1 MGVHRNG
8 AAAVFC
14 GWGMERSTLV
24 GIAAGLLPF
33 GRFQHIMKWIIS
45 VCFQGV
51 RACREA
57 DEEDTMDSLKT
68 RRQTI
73 MIADDSEM
81 NREIL
86 ADMLGDAYDLIEA
99 ADGEEAVGLLRER
112 EIGVDLLLLDI
123 MMPKLDG
130 FGVLAAMNE
139 HHWIDHIPVIMI
151 SAESASSF
159 VDKAYEQGATDY
171 ISRPFDAAVV
181 RRRVTN
187 TLMLYGR
194 QKRLVQMVADQVY
207 EREKSGSLMTAILS
221 HIVEFR
227 NGESG
232 KHVVHIQTM
241 TDLICRY
248 LSSHDERYAMSQEEI
263 NIISIASALHDIGK
277 ISIPEEVLNK
287 PGRFTPE
294 EFAVM
299 KTHAAAGA
307 AMLEAL
313 PDCQNEPLV
322 KRAWEICRWHHE
334 RWDGRGYPD
343 GLAGDEI
350 PISAQ
355 IVSLADVYD
364 ALTSERC
371 YKRAFTHE
379 KAIEMILNGECGA
392 FNPVLLTC
400 LKEVADILRTSLQ
413 HGFDALRADQQ
424 SSGIV
429 EELLGRRG
437 LTEAGRSYH
446 LMEVEREKS
455 RFFLDR
461 VEEIQFDYNAETDM
475 LNLSE
480 WGARL
485 LGLERVTVHPVR
497 DALGLMGKENLDAFI
512 AALRASTPEKP
523 DVEMEMLLV
532 IHGEARW
539 YRLVARSIWEKKDA
553 LRYVGVIGKFSD
565 IHEEYLRRAGETT
578 EAPEQGMLR
587 TTSAGAACL
596 IRQLRCVFDTVR
608 LVDPR
613 KNIQVAM
620 TEDGQLREGEGCPPC
635 YALWNRQERCD
646 ECISRRA
653 FERRTQMTKLEFTD
667 EDIYEV
673 TAKYLEIDGAPY
685 VMEMISRVRDSILLG
700 GYGKD
705 DFVRKIS
712 RYNKERCTDP
722 MTGVYNRR
730 YFEENLEMLEGVD
743 AVAMIDADDF
753 KHIND
758 TYGHLA
764 GDAALK
770 AIASAISSGI
780 RESDALIRYGGDEF
794 LLLFQHIPAE
804 KFQDKLEQIRQRV
817 SCAKVEGY
825 PDIRLT
831 ISVGGVHSA
840 STMLEAVKRADQLMY
855 RAKARKNAVETQK

>member
-1 MGVHRNG
+1 
-8 AAAVFC
+8 
-14 GWGMERSTLV
+14 
-24 GIAAGLLPF
+24 
-33 GRFQHIMKWIIS
+33 
-45 VCFQGV
+45 
-51 RACREA
+51 
-57 DEEDTMDSLKT
+57 MDSLRT

-73 MIADDSEM
+73 LIADDSEM

-86 ADMLGDAYDLIEA
+86 ADMLGDDYDVLEA
-99 ADGEEAVGLLRER
+99 ADGEEAVRLLHER
-112 EIGVDLLLLDI
+112 EIDLDLLLLDI

-130 FGVLAAMNE
+130 FGVLRAMNE

-159 VDKAYEQGATDY
+159 VDKAYEQGVTDY

-187 TLMLYGR
+187 TLMLYGK

-248 LSSHDERYAMSQEEI
+248 LSSHDPRYAMSQEDI

-294 EFAVM
+294 EFAIM

-307 AMLEAL
+307 SMLEAL
-313 PDCQNEPLV
+313 PDCQDEPLV

-343 GLAGDEI
+343 GLVGDAI

-371 YKRAFTHE
+371 YKRAFSHE

-392 FNPVLLTC
+392 FNPALLDC
-400 LKEVADILRTSLQ
+400 LKALADSLRASLK
-413 HGFDALRADQQ
+413 HGFDALRADHQ
-424 SSGIV
+424 SGVVV

-437 LTEAGRSYH
+437 LTEAGRSFH
-446 LMEVEREKS
+446 LMEAEREKS

-461 VEEIQFDYNAETDM
+461 VEEIQFDYNTETGV

-485 LGLERVTVHPVR
+485 LNMERVTVHPIK
-497 DALGLMGKENLDAFI
+497 DALGLMGEENLQAFI
-512 AALRASTPEKP
+512 AALRASTPEQP
-523 DVEMEMLLV
+523 DVEIEMLV
-532 IHGEARW
+532 TVHGEARW
-539 YRLVARSIWEKKDA
+539 YRLMARAIWENKDA
-553 LRYVGVIGKFSD
+553 PRYVGVIGKFSD
-565 IHEEYLRRAGETT
+565 IHEEYIRRARE
-578 EAPEQGMLR
+578 PEEPQEREPLR
-587 TTSAGAACL
+587 TTSMGAASL
-596 IRQLRCVFDTVR
+596 MRQLRCVFDTVR
-608 LVDPR
+608 LVDPCR
-613 KNIQVAM
+613 RAQVELADDGMM
-620 TEDGQLREGEGCPPC
+620 TPGEGCPPC
-635 YALWNRQERCD
+635 YALWNREERCD

-653 FERRTQMTKLEFTD
+653 FEHRSRMTKLEFTD
-667 EDIYEV
+667 EDIFEV
-673 TAKYLEIDGAPY
+673 TAKYLEIDGTAY
-685 VMEMISRVRDSILLG
+685 IMEMISRIRDSILLG

-705 DFVRKIS
+705 EFVRKIS
-712 RYNKERCTDP
+712 CYNKERYTDP

-730 YFEENLEMLEGVD
+730 YFEENISILERVD

-770 AIASAISSGI
+770 AIASAISGGI

-794 LLLFQHIPAE
+794 LLLFRHIPAE
-804 KFQDKLEQIRQRV
+804 KFQEKLEQIRARV
-817 SCAKVEGY
+817 SGARVEGY
-825 PDIRLT
+825 PDIRLS

-840 STMLEAVKRADQLMY
+840 ATMMEAVKRADQLMY
-855 RAKARKNAVETQK
+855 QAKARKNAVETQR